1 MIEPGVYPSLSNEDY
16 HADPAV
22 SRSGIMTFLK
32 SPYKYWSEYLN
43 PYRPLKEPTKAM
55 DFGTAFHS
63 FVLEPRSK
71 FFDEYII
78 KPESVKLKDV
88 GRVAYN
94 AYKTKFDEVLNTN
107 KIILSMDDYHILA
120 RMYESI
126 WNNKQAHE
134 LIEGATYESSYF
146 WQCEHS
152 GIMCKA
158 RPDIL
163 HHNIIVDL
171 KTCADASSRAYQR
184 AMVDGGY
191 HIQGAM
197 IREGIKQLTGKDIS
211 TVINICVEKT
221 YPYEIAIKIISEDAL
236 EFGHKKFKQALL
248 DIKHCIEYNK
258 WESYEPEIVNLP
270 SWVI

>member
-1 MIEPGVYPSLSNEDY
+1 MIETGIYPSLSNEDY
-16 HADPAV
+16 HADPAI

-43 PYRPLKEPTKAM
+43 PYRPPKESTKAM
-55 DFGTAFHS
+55 DLGNAFHTY
-63 FVLEPRSK
+63 VLENNK
-71 FFDEYII
+71 FYERYYVHTPFLLKEIGREAYDEN
-78 KPESVKLKDV
+78 KRKL
-88 GRVAYN
+88 AE
-94 AYKTKFDEVLNTN
+94 AELTKN
-107 KIILSMDDYHILA
+107 IILLDDYHILA
-120 RMYESI
+120 LMYESI

-146 WQCEHS
+146 WECEHS
-152 GIMCKA
+152 VIMCKA

-221 YPYEIAIKIISEDAL
+221 YPYEVAIKIISEDAL
-236 EFGHKKFKQALL
+236 ESGHKKFKQALL